1 MANKNSFFWISY
13 SDLMTSLFF
22 IMLVLFVFTVGVLVR
37 HMRVTQE
44 QFEATKYEL
53 EKIKEIDASI
63 EKLDDE
69 YFKYLE
75 RHKKHVLRLS
85 VVYDT
90 GESDIYSIE
99 DHRAIL
105 PKLRE
110 AGHEIENIVNAFK
123 DDMGIDVQYLVI
135 IEGQASRIPFS
146 DPGEF
151 RNNEVLSYQ
160 RALALKEFWL
170 SNGIDF
176 ESNPR
181 SELIVAGSGE
191 GGVPREPPDDEGCT
205 KNQRFLIHVIPKPGV
220 IHRTSSY
227 E

>member
-1 MANKNSFFWISY
+1 
-13 SDLMTSLFF
+13 MTSLFF
-22 IMLVLFVFTVGVLVR
+22 VMLVLFIFTVGVLVR
-37 HMRVTQE
+37 HIRVTQE
-44 QFEATKYEL
+44 QL
-53 EKIKEIDASI
+53 EKIKEKDASI

-75 RHKKHVLRLS
+75 RYKKHVLRLS
-85 VVYDT
+85 ADYDT

-99 DHRAIL
+99 DHRAML

-123 DDMGIDVQYLVI
+123 DDMEIDVQYLVI
-135 IEGQASRIPFS
+135 IEGQASRIPFP
-146 DPGEF
+146 DPDEF
-151 RNNEVLSYQ
+151 RNNEVLSYL

-170 SNGIDF
+170 NNGIDF

-191 GGVPREPPDDEGCT
+191 GGVPREPPDDEQCT

-220 IHRTSSY
+220 IDETNAND
-227 E
+227 

>member
-1 MANKNSFFWISY
+1 MSSKRSFFWISY

-22 IMLVLFVFTVGVLVR
+22 VMLVLFIFTVGVLVR
-37 HMRVTQE
+37 HIRVTQE
-44 QFEATKYEL
+44 QL

-75 RHKKHVLRLS
+75 RYKKHVLRLS
-85 VVYDT
+85 ADYDT

-99 DHRAIL
+99 DHRAML

-123 DDMGIDVQYLVI
+123 DDMEIDVQYLVI
-135 IEGQASRIPFS
+135 IEGQASRIPFP
-146 DPGEF
+146 DPDEF
-151 RNNEVLSYQ
+151 RNNEVLSYL

-170 SNGIDF
+170 NNGIDF

-191 GGVPREPPDDEGCT
+191 GGVPREPPDDEQCT

-220 IHRTSSY
+220 IDETNAND
-227 E
+227 